1 MFFARPEYLG
11 WVELVVVR
19 RSLNRA
25 SVAFG
30 ISMLQIGLLG
40 QIAGFAPVTAIAQC
54 TPPSDLRA
62 QIATHPT
69 AENYANLGNWFAD
82 HNRFSCAATEFAV
95 AFRSKPE
102 SASYAYLLGLSNHS
116 AGDEKAATI
125 ALRRATQLDTNDIRP
140 HLLLGAIYDKQN
152 QAVDAQAEYRAALA
166 IDPNSSV
173 ALDAL
178 SEDFI
183 DRKDYASVIVLLDRP
198 DGSETRT
205 SRQSLNLGIAYAGEA
220 RLDDATRVLRE
231 GLNDDPNS
239 LAIADELAV
248 VLMLH
253 GREKEAYA
261 LLDSVLARHPEDET
275 TEVLY
280 LHILVSSHGEKAP
293 ELADKLI
300 ASYPGNWEVS
310 YLKGVLEMRDGNF
323 TSARGFMER
332 SIALNPKY
340 DHSYADLGSV
350 MASLGDLAGA
360 KTDLMRAIDLGDA
373 EPEVHYNLARV
384 LMRLGDNAQAKEQME
399 TYQKL
404 KGTES
409 SKAQAAGKA
418 EEGDQAMTEGDAQ
431 KAAGLYRE
439 AIESDS
445 DEAILYYKLSR
456 ALDKINDLT
465 GEKTALERAIA
476 LNQNFPEAQNQMGFL
491 VVRAGDLAG
500 GESYFRAA
508 VQASPSYIVAWI
520 NLAATLMSEQ
530 RWVDA
535 RQAVDRA
542 LQIDSENAQVRQLS
556 QELSEAHPTQ

>member
-1 MFFARPEYLG
+1 MFFARPKYLG
-11 WVELVVVR
+11 WVGLAALR
-19 RSLNRA
+19 TFLNRPI
-25 SVAFG
+25 VAFG
-30 ISMLQIGLLG
+30 ISMLQLGLLG
-40 QIAGFAPVTAIAQC
+40 QVAGFIPAAFAQC
-54 TPPSDLRA
+54 APPSNLRD
-62 QIATHPT
+62 QIAAHPT
-69 AENYANLGNWFAD
+69 AENYANLGEWFAG
-82 HNRFSCAATEFAV
+82 HNRFSCAAAEFAA
-95 AFRSKPE
+95 AFQRKPE
-102 SASYAYLLGLSNHS
+102 SASYAYLLGLSSHS
-116 AGDEKAATI
+116 GGDEKGATT
-125 ALRRATQLDTNDIRP
+125 ALKRATQLDSNDIRP

-152 QAVDAQAEYRAALA
+152 QVADAETEYRAALA

-198 DGSETRT
+198 DGSATRT
-205 SRQSLNLGIAYAGEA
+205 SPQSLNLGIAYAGEA

-275 TEVLY
+275 TQVLY
-280 LHILVSSHGEKAP
+280 LHILVTSHGERAP

-300 ASYPGNWEVS
+300 ASYPNNWEVS

-323 TSARGFMER
+323 TSARGLMER

-340 DHSYADLGSV
+340 DHSHADLGSV
-350 MASLGDLAGA
+350 LASLGDMESA
-360 KTDLMRAIDLGDA
+360 KTNLIRAIDLGDT

-384 LMRLGDNAQAKEQME
+384 LMRLGNKAQAQEQLE
-399 TYQKL
+399 KYRKL
-404 KGTES
+404 KDAES

-445 DEAILYYKLSR
+445 DEAVLYYKLSR
-456 ALDKINDLT
+456 ALDKIHDLT

-476 LNQNFPEAQNQMGFL
+476 LNQDLPEAQNQMGFL
-491 VVRAGDLAG
+491 AVHAGDLAG

-508 VQASPSYIVAWI
+508 VQASPSYVVGWT

-535 RQAVDRA
+535 RQAVDHA
-542 LQIDSENAQVRQLS
+542 LQIDPENAQVRQLS
-556 QELSEAHPTQ
+556 QDLSEANPTQ